1 MDEEAEEV
9 EEEEEEVTDS
19 SERLGRGRLAEE
31 AKG

>member
-9 EEEEEEVTDS
+9 EEEVTDS
-19 SERLGRGRLAEE
+19 SERLARGRLAEE